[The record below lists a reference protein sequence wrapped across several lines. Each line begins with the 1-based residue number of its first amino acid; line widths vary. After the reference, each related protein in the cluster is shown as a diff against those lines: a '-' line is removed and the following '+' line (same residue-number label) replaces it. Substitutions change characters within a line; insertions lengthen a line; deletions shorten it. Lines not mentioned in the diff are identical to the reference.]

1 MPKTVKLSSRP
12 AFGRRIPDATSS
24 DSPRVCVSTYLLDP
38 LSDTRSGSLCILKAE
53 KNQDLVLE
61 NEISTSAGVFRFD
74 FRNPSTVVAALT
86 NGSLVVQKIE
96 EPTSSETTPV
106 SSDMLLDLGLSDSS
120 LTITTDN
127 KGHAYLV
134 DLNTSL
140 IVATWLAHSLPYV
153 PGEGCEVWSC
163 SVTPDAQTVVT
174 GGEDGSMKLWDAR
187 SKTQISQSKI
197 FGAGVV
203 FVDFPAE
210 NRAENQIY
218 TGSYDE
224 NLRVFDRRNL
234 KTVLKEKKLP
244 GGVWN
249 IEQDDKEQQL
259 CVSCMYGGYSILNSE
274 SLDVVYENRDVGK
287 NLLYGATRISR
298 NSTIFCTFN
307 DYLVVLD
314 EF

>member
-12 AFGRRIPDATSS
+12 AFARRIPDATSS

-38 LSDTRSGSLCILKAE
+38 SSDTRSGSLCILKAE
-53 KNQDLVLE
+53 KNQNLVLE

-86 NGSLVVQKIE
+86 DGSLVVQQIE

-106 SSDMLLDLGLSDSS
+106 SSDMLLDLGLSNSS

-210 NRAENQIY
+210 NRAENQIF

-234 KTVLKEKKLP
+234 KTVLKEKKLS

-249 IEQDDKEQQL
+249 IEHDDEQL

-274 SLDVVYENRDVGK
+274 SLDVIYENREVGK
-287 NLLYGATRISR
+287 NLLYGATKISK

-314 EF
+314 EY

>member
-1 MPKTVKLSSRP
+1 MLN
-12 AFGRRIPDATSS
+12 F
-24 DSPRVCVSTYLLDP
+24 
-38 LSDTRSGSLCILKAE
+38 RSIFSIFHCF
-53 KNQDLVLE
+53 Q
-61 NEISTSAGVFRFD
+61 
-74 FRNPSTVVAALT
+74 
-86 NGSLVVQKIE
+86 
-96 EPTSSETTPV
+96 
-106 SSDMLLDLGLSDSS
+106 
-120 LTITTDN
+120 
-127 KGHAYLV
+127 GHAYLV

-234 KTVLKEKKLP
+234 KTVLKEKKASHPTFFLGQVICSSP
-244 GGVWN
+244 AAFGTLN
-249 IEQDDKEQQL
+249 KTTRSSS
-259 CVSCMYGGYSILNSE
+259 CVCLVCTSGYSILNSE

>member
-12 AFGRRIPDATSS
+12 AFARRIPDATSS

-38 LSDTRSGSLCILKAE
+38 SSDTRSGSLCILKAE
-53 KNQDLVLE
+53 KNQNLVLE

-86 NGSLVVQKIE
+86 DGSLVVQKIE

-210 NRAENQIY
+210 NHAENQIF

-234 KTVLKEKKLP
+234 KTVLKEKKLS

-249 IEQDDKEQQL
+249 IEQDAEQL

-274 SLDVVYENRDVGK
+274 SLDVIYENREVGK
-287 NLLYGATRISR
+287 NLLYGATKISK

-314 EF
+314 EY